1 MRNLKF
7 VRALMFFAA
16 FAAAV
21 AGSNAQAV
29 EKTVVVDV
37 SGIQSY
43 DLVGT
48 PGNTVLVF
56 DVGSLATITSVSW
69 NFTFTAYDPS
79 WLADFEV
86 HFGSTAGLD
95 GVVFTPSDTWD
106 AGTESHSGSANL
118 VDLGLSFDVG
128 ADGKLRIEFAEN
140 YKDLGAGV
148 ADGQWDSGTLTIGYD
163 NHLAAAVPEPETYAM
178 MMLGLG
184 IVGALARRRRRV

>member
-21 AGSNAQAV
+21 AGTNAQAV
-29 EKTVVVDV
+29 EKTQVIDV

-43 DLVGT
+43 DLAGT
-48 PGNTVLVF
+48 PGNTVLTF
-56 DVGSLATITSVSW
+56 DVGSLATITSISW

-86 HFGSTAGLD
+86 NFGSTAESF
-95 GVVFTPSDTWD
+95 VVFTPSDTWN

-118 VDLGLSFDVG
+118 VNLGLSFDVG
-128 ADGKLRIEFAEN
+128 TDGKLRIEFAEN
-140 YKDLGAGV
+140 FKDLNAGI

-184 IVGALARRRRRV
+184 LVGALARRRRRV